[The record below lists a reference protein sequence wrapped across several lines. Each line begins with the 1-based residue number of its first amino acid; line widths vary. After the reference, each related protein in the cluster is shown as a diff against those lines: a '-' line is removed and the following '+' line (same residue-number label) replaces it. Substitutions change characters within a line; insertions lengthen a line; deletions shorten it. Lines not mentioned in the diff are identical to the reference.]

1 MTLWNDVMKCY
12 QCISQEVKRD
22 VCVRV
27 CMCVRVISIKRKRKF
42 HIVSTLILH
51 IFDIAN
57 L

>member
-1 MTLWNDVMKCY
+1 MTWNDVMKCY

-27 CMCVRVISIKRKRKF
+27 CMCVRVISIKKKRKF
-42 HIVSTLILH
+42 HIVCIN
-51 IFDIAN
+51 INIAY